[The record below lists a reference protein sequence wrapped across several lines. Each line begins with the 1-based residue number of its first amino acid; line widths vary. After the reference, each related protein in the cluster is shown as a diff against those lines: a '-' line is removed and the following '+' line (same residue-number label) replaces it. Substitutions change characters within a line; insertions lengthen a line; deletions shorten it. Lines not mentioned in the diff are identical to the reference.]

1 MDPEQL
7 TRVAEGVSRGEYSV
21 LLGAGASI
29 GSLGGNNQPL
39 PSGPSLRDKLVSE
52 FSIPTEGQTITLPR
66 AYAAARR
73 NDPERLETF
82 IRTQF
87 THCKP
92 DWQNVLADFDWHRI
106 WTLNIDDI
114 VENVY
119 SNKNIPF
126 DRFNWTSRFRD
137 GSKSERQIIHLHGF
151 ATDSSDSDPEDSEL
165 VFSIQEYAA
174 TLKDTRAWHTVF
186 TDEFS
191 ERPFIV
197 LGASLVEEFDLQHA
211 LVSSAAT
218 TIRGFPSVIV
228 LSEVTALEREEFS
241 SLGLIVVEAEARN
254 FVSDLH
260 IEVQNFRRQLGSL
273 YGQHFDPQVARFLQ
287 QFIDLRQYQ
296 PNQDATTRHFYAG
309 YEPQWRNILDDDDAL
324 METTEKSLSTIRSI
338 GGRDEY
344 AQSVHV
350 LSGGSGTGKSTG
362 LLRMASHFISDG
374 RPTFQFRGEED
385 LDIDATMRWLGRMQ
399 DTVLMFDSCADF
411 ADSIGELAEA
421 CESSKVRLLVV
432 GAERFR
438 RQNILE
444 QKIAKRFLHLS
455 PAYEYR
461 LLSDRDID
469 SLVDKLSSRR
479 RLGHIT
485 RQNRI
490 QQCNYFRS
498 FASRRLFEGMAN
510 LEGGQGFQARI
521 RESFRLVDDE
531 SVRRLY
537 AACSVAYELG
547 YPLPLGISSKI
558 AGMTATQ
565 LQAFLVGDE
574 QDIMLIDRNGVRP
587 PHRITAGMVVESAL
601 SMEERFAAMRS
612 LMLGLAPHIDITAIV
627 NLTRPYRLLRRLM
640 DQESVMRLVGSD
652 LGRTLYEVIQDPYDW
667 NGRYWDQRALFESEL
682 GNHAQARSYAEHS
695 LKTHHHPFALNTL
708 GTVLGRMAV
717 QGGDIEVLKEAI
729 RNLEYARDQRRW
741 DASEHPYV
749 TFFTT
754 MVRFGQEWGLSAI
767 PTQLR
772 STFTEWLNEARRSVV
787 FSNARTEHQ
796 LEIFQQDWL
805 YVAVQ

>member
-119 SNKNIPF
+119 SNKSILF

-241 SLGLIVVEAEARN
+241 SLARI
-254 FVSDLH
+254 H
-260 IEVQNFRRQLGSL
+260 RRTACMGPDSSL
-273 YGQHFDPQVARFLQ
+273 YGQ
-287 QFIDLRQYQ
+287 DL
-296 PNQDATTRHFYAG
+296 
-309 YEPQWRNILDDDDAL
+309 
-324 METTEKSLSTIRSI
+324 
-338 GGRDEY
+338 
-344 AQSVHV
+344 
-350 LSGGSGTGKSTG
+350 
-362 LLRMASHFISDG
+362 
-374 RPTFQFRGEED
+374 
-385 LDIDATMRWLGRMQ
+385 
-399 DTVLMFDSCADF
+399 
-411 ADSIGELAEA
+411 
-421 CESSKVRLLVV
+421 
-432 GAERFR
+432 
-438 RQNILE
+438 
-444 QKIAKRFLHLS
+444 
-455 PAYEYR
+455 
-461 LLSDRDID
+461 
-469 SLVDKLSSRR
+469 
-479 RLGHIT
+479 
-485 RQNRI
+485 
-490 QQCNYFRS
+490 
-498 FASRRLFEGMAN
+498 
-510 LEGGQGFQARI
+510 
-521 RESFRLVDDE
+521 
-531 SVRRLY
+531 
-537 AACSVAYELG
+537 
-547 YPLPLGISSKI
+547 
-558 AGMTATQ
+558 
-565 LQAFLVGDE
+565 
-574 QDIMLIDRNGVRP
+574 
-587 PHRITAGMVVESAL
+587 
-601 SMEERFAAMRS
+601 
-612 LMLGLAPHIDITAIV
+612 
-627 NLTRPYRLLRRLM
+627 
-640 DQESVMRLVGSD
+640 
-652 LGRTLYEVIQDPYDW
+652 
-667 NGRYWDQRALFESEL
+667 
-682 GNHAQARSYAEHS
+682 
-695 LKTHHHPFALNTL
+695 
-708 GTVLGRMAV
+708 
-717 QGGDIEVLKEAI
+717 
-729 RNLEYARDQRRW
+729 
-741 DASEHPYV
+741 
-749 TFFTT
+749 
-754 MVRFGQEWGLSAI
+754 
-767 PTQLR
+767 
-772 STFTEWLNEARRSVV
+772 
-787 FSNARTEHQ
+787 
-796 LEIFQQDWL
+796 
-805 YVAVQ
+805 